1 MTSQAPGSSPFN
13 RLRALELLRQG
24 TGNPE
29 AAFRDDQ
36 ELAIQKI
43 VAGST
48 RVLVIQRTGWGK
60 SFVYFIATKLLREN
74 GGGTAILISP
84 LIALMRNQIDAA
96 RKMGVNAQEINS
108 ENESKWDEIT
118 ESVARGEVDILL
130 ISPERLANQK
140 FADEILSKISATVS
154 MLVVDE
160 AHCISDWGHDFRPD
174 YRRIESIIR
183 ALPPN
188 LRVLATTATANN
200 RVMSDLEK
208 VLGPNLAVIKG
219 DLSRE
224 SLTLQTIKLDKQTER
239 MAWISDRLK
248 EIDGSGIIYTLTVK
262 DAVRLTKWLVS
273 QGFDVGCYTSDE
285 EAIAKVELERA
296 LIANEI
302 KALVATTALGMG
314 YDKPDLSF
322 VIHFQTPQSVVA
334 YYQQVGRAGRA
345 VDTAYGVL
353 LSGKEELQI
362 ADWFISSA
370 FPTVSEVEELLEAL
384 RRNPDG
390 LRRNEFAN
398 HTNIRIGRIEKILK
412 ILSLEMPAPIIKDM
426 DQWRLTGS
434 PVGKDFWERVERLTT
449 LRKGEVLEMQ
459 EYVSLPF
466 GSHMQ
471 YLISKLDGD
480 TSRISAPS
488 LPPLT
493 ESFETATLEKAEDF
507 LTELVYPILPR
518 KRWPTGGLSKYGV
531 SSTILSSQCAEVGRS
546 LSEWGDSRWWEDVA
560 NGKYLEGHLPDTLLD
575 PFRNLIDDNFADNQ
589 ITWMTCVPSLR
600 RPNLLPDF
608 VRRLALKMSLPFVPV
623 IRATELRPE
632 QKSMNNSYQ
641 QARNLDGAFDIVGE
655 VPSGNV
661 LLIDDT
667 VDSGWTMTVAAFLLR
682 KNGSGLVYPASLTMT
697 PRG

>member
-43 VAGST
+43 VGGST

-285 EAIAKVELERA
+285 EAIARVELERA

-302 KALVATTALGMG
+302 KALVATIALGMG

-345 VDTAYGVL
+345 D
-353 LSGKEELQI
+353 
-362 ADWFISSA
+362 
-370 FPTVSEVEELLEAL
+370 
-384 RRNPDG
+384 R
-390 LRRNEFAN
+390 
-398 HTNIRIGRIEKILK
+398 
-412 ILSLEMPAPIIKDM
+412 
-426 DQWRLTGS
+426 
-434 PVGKDFWERVERLTT
+434 
-449 LRKGEVLEMQ
+449 
-459 EYVSLPF
+459 
-466 GSHMQ
+466 
-471 YLISKLDGD
+471 
-480 TSRISAPS
+480 
-488 LPPLT
+488 
-493 ESFETATLEKAEDF
+493 
-507 LTELVYPILPR
+507 
-518 KRWPTGGLSKYGV
+518 
-531 SSTILSSQCAEVGRS
+531 
-546 LSEWGDSRWWEDVA
+546 
-560 NGKYLEGHLPDTLLD
+560 
-575 PFRNLIDDNFADNQ
+575 
-589 ITWMTCVPSLR
+589 
-600 RPNLLPDF
+600 
-608 VRRLALKMSLPFVPV
+608 
-623 IRATELRPE
+623 
-632 QKSMNNSYQ
+632 
-641 QARNLDGAFDIVGE
+641 
-655 VPSGNV
+655 
-661 LLIDDT
+661 
-667 VDSGWTMTVAAFLLR
+667 
-682 KNGSGLVYPASLTMT
+682 
-697 PRG
+697 